1 METQVILLIL
11 GLYLSSGVQLNAQC
25 PKGWTLHNRKCLKCP
40 DGFVLNEGK
49 CLDKSSQPRNP
60 RQGSGR
66 CNEGYV
72 YTGRECEDENECVSV
87 DPICGPNATCHNTIG
102 SYHCTC
108 ETGFKSSKEKFT
120 AEDSFCKDINE
131 CTDKTHTCELSQT
144 CFNTPGSF
152 KCVCRDGYRQGR
164 GDLACDDVDECT
176 EKSFDCGLNGTC
188 QNTPGSYTCTCP
200 EGFRNHSNNTR
211 APCEDVDECVV
222 SPPVCGPNGTCT
234 NTPGSYTCTCPAGF
248 SNRGNNSRAPC
259 EDVDE
264 CVVGRPDCGSNG
276 TCTNTPGG
284 YYCTCAGGF
293 RNHGNDPSAPCEDV
307 NECEANHP
315 DCGPNGT
322 CTNTLGNYTCTCPNG
337 FRNHGNSLSGPC
349 EDINECETYPGICGS
364 ESEGNCTNTRGSYTC
379 DCRPG
384 HSNYGNRQTKCTKLS
399 CDGYEVPNEQAV
411 GGLGRLWEKMRKNCA
426 GLSSGGGDTAGQG
439 LLEDMLIGTDEF
451 LSSGQGVDD
460 SRQVTGLLTMMEK
473 AMMLIGPQMK
483 QNHTKMESQH
493 TEAELAVKRG
503 RTPPTGPV
511 TLSTEN
517 ASFNT
522 SWEMAAGNGTY
533 PGFTVAALVSY
544 KSLDSTPDSSFQ
556 ALREKMEEEERR
568 QKQQEE
574 QEEQKKVLTELQIIS
589 NVVTAC
595 VSNPDTHK
603 LDQNVSLTFKHPQE
617 RNESESLRYVCVF
630 WDRDSWSQHGCV
642 SSSTS
647 THTVCSC
654 NHLSSFAVLMAL
666 YDIKHTF
673 ELQLITWIGL
683 TVSLACLF
691 VCILTFGL
699 CRSIKGTRTTI
710 HLHLSLC
717 LFLADLIFLCGI
729 SRAQKAGCGLVAG
742 LLHYFFL
749 AAFSWML
756 LEGVQLYRMVVL
768 VFHTTLRPAYM
779 MAAGYGAPLA
789 IVIISAIAYPQGYGT
804 DQHCWLS
811 LQRGFIW
818 AFFGPVCIIIFL
830 NAFFLIITLW
840 KLAEKLTSL
849 NPDLSNLQMIKG
861 FTMTAMAQ
869 LCVLGG
875 MWIFGCFMFQNVA
888 MAYLFTILNSLQGAL
903 IFLMHCLMSKPV
915 RDEYAKFLSGICTP
929 EKRRYPEYT
938 SNPSSNSQQPL
949 KSNSSTGQSQL

>member
-164 GDLACDDVDECT
+164 GDLACD
-176 EKSFDCGLNGTC
+176 
-188 QNTPGSYTCTCP
+188 
-200 EGFRNHSNNTR
+200 
-211 APCEDVDECVV
+211 
-222 SPPVCGPNGTCT
+222 
-234 NTPGSYTCTCPAGF
+234 
-248 SNRGNNSRAPC
+248 
-259 EDVDE
+259 DVDE

>member
-164 GDLACDDVDECT
+164 GDLACD
-176 EKSFDCGLNGTC
+176 
-188 QNTPGSYTCTCP
+188 
-200 EGFRNHSNNTR
+200 
-211 APCEDVDECVV
+211 
-222 SPPVCGPNGTCT
+222 
-234 NTPGSYTCTCPAGF
+234 
-248 SNRGNNSRAPC
+248 
-259 EDVDE
+259 
-264 CVVGRPDCGSNG
+264 
-276 TCTNTPGG
+276 
-284 YYCTCAGGF
+284 
-293 RNHGNDPSAPCEDV
+293 
-307 NECEANHP
+307 
-315 DCGPNGT
+315 
-322 CTNTLGNYTCTCPNG
+322 
-337 FRNHGNSLSGPC
+337 
-349 EDINECETYPGICGS
+349 DINECETYPGICGS

>member
-1 METQVILLIL
+1 METRLILLIL
-11 GLYLSSGVQLNAQC
+11 GLCLSSGEPLDALC
-25 PKGWTLHNRKCLKCP
+25 PNGYTFHNGKCLKCP
-40 DGFVLNEGK
+40 DGFILNYKQK
-49 CLDKSSQPRNP
+49 CI
-60 RQGSGR
+60 
-66 CNEGYV
+66 
-72 YTGRECEDENECVSV
+72 DENECVSV
-87 DPICGPNATCHNTIG
+87 DPICGRNATCQNTVG
-102 SYHCTC
+102 SYYCTC
-108 ETGFKSSKEKFT
+108 DTGFQSSKEKFT
-120 AEDSFCKDINE
+120 AEDSQCQDINE
-131 CTDKTHTCELSQT
+131 CRDKTHKCDPRQN
-144 CFNTPGSF
+144 CVNTLGSF
-152 KCVCRDGYRQGR
+152 RCECRQGYTHGR
-164 GDLACDDVDECT
+164 GDLACDDVDECVV
-176 EKSFDCGLNGTC
+176 KS
-188 QNTPGSYTCTCP
+188 
-200 EGFRNHSNNTR
+200 
-211 APCEDVDECVV
+211 
-222 SPPVCGPNGTCT
+222 PVCGPHGTCT

-248 SNRGNNSRAPC
+248 SNRGNVTSGSCEDVDECVMNPPVCGPNGTCTNTPGNYTCTCPAGFHNRGNNIRAPC

-264 CVVGRPDCGSNG
+264 CVLSRPDCGSNG
-276 TCTNTPGG
+276 MCTNTPGG

-293 RNHGNDPSAPCEDV
+293 RNQGNNLSAPCEDV
-307 NECEANHP
+307 NECEANRP

-322 CTNTLGNYTCTCPNG
+322 CTNTPGSYTCTCPKG
-337 FRNHGNSLSGPC
+337 FTNRSLSGPC
-349 EDINECETYPGICGS
+349 EDINECETYAGICGS
-364 ESEGNCTNTRGSYTC
+364 ESEGNCTNTPGSYTC
-379 DCRPG
+379 DCHPG
-384 HSNYGNRQTKCTKLS
+384 HSNYGNRQAKCTKLS
-399 CDGYEVPNEQAV
+399 CDGYEDKGSNEQAV

-426 GLSSGGGDTAGQG
+426 DLSSGGGEATGQG
-439 LLEDMLIGTDEF
+439 LLQDVLTGTDEF
-451 LSSGQGVDD
+451 LSSGQSVED
-460 SRQVTGLLTMMEK
+460 STQVTGLLTMMEK
-473 AMMLIGPQMK
+473 AMMLIAPQMK
-483 QNHTKMESQH
+483 QNQTKIETQH

-511 TLSTEN
+511 MLSTEN

-544 KSLDSTPDSSFQ
+544 KSLNSTPDSSFQ
-556 ALREKMEEEERR
+556 DLREKMEEERR
-568 QKQQEE
+568 QEQQEE
-574 QEEQKKVLTELQIIS
+574 QKEKKVKKVLTELQVVS

-595 VSNPDTHK
+595 VSNPDTHQ

-617 RNESESLRYVCVF
+617 RNESESLRYMCVF
-630 WDRDSWSQHGCV
+630 WDKDAWSQRGCV
-642 SSSTS
+642 SSSNS

-673 ELQLITWIGL
+673 ELQLITWVGL
-683 TVSLACLF
+683 AVSLACLF

-756 LEGVQLYRMVVL
+756 LEGVQLYRMVVK
-768 VFHTTLRPAYM
+768 VFHTNLRPAYM

-811 LQRGFIW
+811 LERGFIW

-830 NAFFLIITLW
+830 NAFFFIITLW

-861 FTMTAMAQ
+861 FTMTAVAQ

-875 MWIFGCFMFQNVA
+875 MWMFGCFMFESVA
-888 MAYLFTILNSLQGAL
+888 MVYLFTILNSLQGAL
-903 IFLMHCLMSKPV
+903 IFILHCLMSKPV

-929 EKRRYPEYT
+929 EKRRYPDYT

-949 KSNSSTGQSQL
+949 KSNSSTAQSQL

>member
-164 GDLACDDVDECT
+164 GDLACD
-176 EKSFDCGLNGTC
+176 
-188 QNTPGSYTCTCP
+188 
-200 EGFRNHSNNTR
+200 
-211 APCEDVDECVV
+211 
-222 SPPVCGPNGTCT
+222 
-234 NTPGSYTCTCPAGF
+234 
-248 SNRGNNSRAPC
+248 
-259 EDVDE
+259 
-264 CVVGRPDCGSNG
+264 
-276 TCTNTPGG
+276 
-284 YYCTCAGGF
+284 
-293 RNHGNDPSAPCEDV
+293 DV

>member
-11 GLYLSSGVQLNAQC
+11 GLYLSSGVQLDAQC

-87 DPICGPNATCHNTIG
+87 DPICGPNATCYNTIG

-108 ETGFKSSKEKFT
+108 QTGFKSSKETFT

-200 EGFRNHSNNTR
+200 EGFRNHSNNTK

-222 SPPVCGPNGTCT
+222 SPPVCGQHGTCT

-259 EDVDE
+259 ED
-264 CVVGRPDCGSNG
+264 
-276 TCTNTPGG
+276 
-284 YYCTCAGGF
+284 
-293 RNHGNDPSAPCEDV
+293 
-307 NECEANHP
+307 
-315 DCGPNGT
+315 
-322 CTNTLGNYTCTCPNG
+322 
-337 FRNHGNSLSGPC
+337 
-349 EDINECETYPGICGS
+349 INECETYPDICGS

-384 HSNYGNRQTKCTKLS
+384 HSNYGNRQAKCTKLS

-426 GLSSGGGDTAGQG
+426 GLSSGGGETAGQG
-439 LLEDMLIGTDEF
+439 LLEDMLTGTDEF

-460 SRQVTGLLTMMEK
+460 SSQVTGLLTMMEK

-493 TEAELAVKRG
+493 IEAELAVKRG

-511 TLSTEN
+511 MLSTEN

-568 QKQQEE
+568 QKQHEKEEE

-589 NVVTAC
+589 NVVTAS

-603 LDQNVSLTFKHPQE
+603 LDQNVNLTFKHPQE

-683 TVSLACLF
+683 AVSLACLF

-729 SRAQKAGCGLVAG
+729 SRAQKAGCSLVAG

-768 VFHTTLRPAYM
+768 VFHTSLRPAYM

-875 MWIFGCFMFQNVA
+875 MWIFGCFMFQSVA

-915 RDEYAKFLSGICTP
+915 RDEYAKFLSGIFTP

>member
-11 GLYLSSGVQLNAQC
+11 GLYLSSGVQLDAQC

-87 DPICGPNATCHNTIG
+87 DPICGPNATCYNTIG

-108 ETGFKSSKEKFT
+108 QTGFKSSKETFT

-164 GDLACDDVDECT
+164 GDLACDD
-176 EKSFDCGLNGTC
+176 
-188 QNTPGSYTCTCP
+188 
-200 EGFRNHSNNTR
+200 
-211 APCEDVDECVV
+211 
-222 SPPVCGPNGTCT
+222 
-234 NTPGSYTCTCPAGF
+234 
-248 SNRGNNSRAPC
+248 
-259 EDVDE
+259 
-264 CVVGRPDCGSNG
+264 
-276 TCTNTPGG
+276 
-284 YYCTCAGGF
+284 
-293 RNHGNDPSAPCEDV
+293 
-307 NECEANHP
+307 
-315 DCGPNGT
+315 
-322 CTNTLGNYTCTCPNG
+322 
-337 FRNHGNSLSGPC
+337 
-349 EDINECETYPGICGS
+349 INECETYPDICGS

-384 HSNYGNRQTKCTKLS
+384 HSNYGNRQAKCTKLS

-426 GLSSGGGDTAGQG
+426 GLSSGGGETAGQG
-439 LLEDMLIGTDEF
+439 LLEDMLTGTDEF

-460 SRQVTGLLTMMEK
+460 SSQVTGLLTMMEK

-493 TEAELAVKRG
+493 IEAELAVKRG

-511 TLSTEN
+511 MLSTEN

-568 QKQQEE
+568 QKQHEKEEE

-589 NVVTAC
+589 NVVTAS

-603 LDQNVSLTFKHPQE
+603 LDQNVNLTFKHPQE

-683 TVSLACLF
+683 AVSLACLF

-729 SRAQKAGCGLVAG
+729 SRAQKAGCSLVAG

-768 VFHTTLRPAYM
+768 VFHTSLRPAYM

-875 MWIFGCFMFQNVA
+875 MWIFGCFMFQSVA

-915 RDEYAKFLSGICTP
+915 RDEYAKFLSGIFTP

>member
-11 GLYLSSGVQLNAQC
+11 GLYLSSGVQLDAQC

-87 DPICGPNATCHNTIG
+87 DPICGPNATCYNTIG

-108 ETGFKSSKEKFT
+108 QTGFKSSKETFT

-164 GDLACDDVDECT
+164 GDLACDDV
-176 EKSFDCGLNGTC
+176 
-188 QNTPGSYTCTCP
+188 
-200 EGFRNHSNNTR
+200 
-211 APCEDVDECVV
+211 
-222 SPPVCGPNGTCT
+222 
-234 NTPGSYTCTCPAGF
+234 
-248 SNRGNNSRAPC
+248 
-259 EDVDE
+259 
-264 CVVGRPDCGSNG
+264 
-276 TCTNTPGG
+276 
-284 YYCTCAGGF
+284 
-293 RNHGNDPSAPCEDV
+293 

-322 CTNTLGNYTCTCPNG
+322 CTNTLGNYTCNCPNG

-349 EDINECETYPGICGS
+349 EDINECETYPDICGS

-384 HSNYGNRQTKCTKLS
+384 HSNYGNRQAKCTKLS

-426 GLSSGGGDTAGQG
+426 GLSSGGGETAGQG
-439 LLEDMLIGTDEF
+439 LLEDMLTGTDEF

-460 SRQVTGLLTMMEK
+460 SSQVTGLLTMMEK

-493 TEAELAVKRG
+493 IEAELAVKRG

-511 TLSTEN
+511 MLSTEN

-568 QKQQEE
+568 QKQHEKEEE

-589 NVVTAC
+589 NVVTAS

-603 LDQNVSLTFKHPQE
+603 LDQNVNLTFKHPQE

-683 TVSLACLF
+683 AVSLACLF

-729 SRAQKAGCGLVAG
+729 SRAQKAGCSLVAG

-768 VFHTTLRPAYM
+768 VFHTSLRPAYM

-875 MWIFGCFMFQNVA
+875 MWIFGCFMFQSVA

-915 RDEYAKFLSGICTP
+915 RDEYAKFLSGIFTP

>member
-11 GLYLSSGVQLNAQC
+11 GLYLSSGVQLDAQC

-87 DPICGPNATCHNTIG
+87 DPICGPNATCYNTIG

-108 ETGFKSSKEKFT
+108 QTGFKSSKETFT

-200 EGFRNHSNNTR
+200 EGFRNHSNNTK
-211 APCEDVDECVV
+211 A
-222 SPPVCGPNGTCT
+222 
-234 NTPGSYTCTCPAGF
+234 
-248 SNRGNNSRAPC
+248 
-259 EDVDE
+259 
-264 CVVGRPDCGSNG
+264 
-276 TCTNTPGG
+276 
-284 YYCTCAGGF
+284 
-293 RNHGNDPSAPCEDV
+293 
-307 NECEANHP
+307 
-315 DCGPNGT
+315 
-322 CTNTLGNYTCTCPNG
+322 
-337 FRNHGNSLSGPC
+337 PC
-349 EDINECETYPGICGS
+349 EDINECETYPDICGS

-384 HSNYGNRQTKCTKLS
+384 HSNYGNRQAKCTKLS

-426 GLSSGGGDTAGQG
+426 GLSSGGGETAGQG
-439 LLEDMLIGTDEF
+439 LLEDMLTGTDEF

-460 SRQVTGLLTMMEK
+460 SSQVTGLLTMMEK

-493 TEAELAVKRG
+493 IEAELAVKRG

-511 TLSTEN
+511 MLSTEN

-568 QKQQEE
+568 QKQHEKEEE

-589 NVVTAC
+589 NVVTAS

-603 LDQNVSLTFKHPQE
+603 LDQNVNLTFKHPQE

-683 TVSLACLF
+683 AVSLACLF

-729 SRAQKAGCGLVAG
+729 SRAQKAGCSLVAG

-768 VFHTTLRPAYM
+768 VFHTSLRPAYM

-875 MWIFGCFMFQNVA
+875 MWIFGCFMFQSVA

-915 RDEYAKFLSGICTP
+915 RDEYAKFLSGIFTP

>member
-1 METQVILLIL
+1 MKTQVIFLIL
-11 GLYLSSGVQLNAQC
+11 GLYLHKYASARGDGGCSDDEVMGDDGKCVESGQISRRGDYPQYEC
-25 PKGWTLHNRKCLKCP
+25 RK
-40 DGFVLNEGK
+40 GFVL
-49 CLDKSSQPRNP
+49 
-60 RQGSGR
+60 
-66 CNEGYV
+66 
-72 YTGRECEDENECVSV
+72 TGV
-87 DPICGPNATCHNTIG
+87 
-102 SYHCTC
+102 
-108 ETGFKSSKEKFT
+108 
-120 AEDSFCKDINE
+120 E
-131 CTDKTHTCELSQT
+131 CTDK
-144 CFNTPGSF
+144 
-152 KCVCRDGYRQGR
+152 
-164 GDLACDDVDECT
+164 DECGESMFPT
-176 EKSFDCGLNGTC
+176 CGLYG
-188 QNTPGSYTCTCP
+188 Y
-200 EGFRNHSNNTR
+200 
-211 APCEDVDECVV
+211 
-222 SPPVCGPNGTCT
+222 CT
-234 NTPGSYTCTCPAGF
+234 NTPGSYTCTCT
-248 SNRGNNSRAPC
+248 
-259 EDVDE
+259 E
-264 CVVGRPDCGSNG
+264 
-276 TCTNTPGG
+276 
-284 YYCTCAGGF
+284 GF
-293 RNHGNDPSAPCEDV
+293 RNPNNNEKGPCEDV
-307 NECEANHP
+307 NECSRSPPLCGQHAN
-315 DCGPNGT
+315 CV
-322 CTNTLGNYTCTCPNG
+322 NTPGSYNCTCPAG
-337 FRNHGNSLSGPC
+337 FRNHNNNTRAPC
-349 EDINECETYPGICGS
+349 EDIDECETDICGS
-364 ESEGNCTNTRGSYTC
+364 QSEGNCTNTNGSYTC
-379 DCRPG
+379 VCRPG
-384 HSNYGNRQTKCTKLS
+384 HSNYGNAQGKCTKLT
-399 CDGYEVPNEQAV
+399 CDGYHVSGSDGQAV
-411 GGLGRLWEKMRKNCA
+411 GGLGPLWEKMRKNCED
-426 GLSSGGGDTAGQG
+426 LSSGGGDTGHATGQG
-439 LLEDMLIGTDEF
+439 LLKDMLTGTDEF

-460 SRQVTGLLTMMEK
+460 SSQVTGLLTMMEK

-511 TLSTEN
+511 MLSTEN

-544 KSLDSTPDSSFQ
+544 KSLDSIPDSSFQ

-574 QEEQKKVLTELQIIS
+574 QEEQEKQKKVLTELQIVS
-589 NVVTAC
+589 NVVTAS

-603 LDQNVSLTFKHPQE
+603 LDQNVNLTFKHPQE

-683 TVSLACLF
+683 AVSLACLF

-729 SRAQKAGCGLVAG
+729 SRAQKAGCSLVAG

-768 VFHTTLRPAYM
+768 VFHTSLRPAYM

-830 NAFFLIITLW
+830 NAFFFLITLW

-849 NPDLSNLQMIKG
+849 SPDLSNLQMIKG

-875 MWIFGCFMFQNVA
+875 MWMFGCIMFQNVA

-915 RDEYAKFLSGICTP
+915 RDEYAKFLSGIFTP
-929 EKRRYPEYT
+929 EKRRYTEYT

-949 KSNSSTGQSQL
+949 KTNPSTGQSQI